1 VTSGKS
7 SNLQLIQALYHR
19 PGRTTC
25 GRPKFAKFCADVWKP
40 IGALVIFLPVQLALF
55 LSVKYDEH
63 LSSRTNLS
71 PLADHPCVLLEEHST
86 KDNPESKDPVLQSGR
101 MFRSTLAV
109 ASPPLWPRDMTKF
122 PFAVPASAQ
131 ATINA
136 FCSARGHYDRI
147 EKTSLQGQLRL
158 DPHPMSVKFHLAEL
172 PLRNQQQ
179 VSEDRSHYYTSDK
192 SHSGPLGLFD
202 RLCNKTS
209 QEELQQYV
217 NYFLLS
223 PQAETVLSRSVDAA
237 FPIDGPPEKKQKQAR
252 ASSTR
257 SQSQLTSRSSRS
269 WQSSDWQDYENRELD
284 NPSPDRNRTDQR
296 RTDWHSAGWQESS
309 SSSWQSRT
317 WNWREK

>member
-1 VTSGKS
+1 
-7 SNLQLIQALYHR
+7 
-19 PGRTTC
+19 
-25 GRPKFAKFCADVWKP
+25 
-40 IGALVIFLPVQLALF
+40 
-55 LSVKYDEH
+55 
-63 LSSRTNLS
+63 
-71 PLADHPCVLLEEHST
+71 
-86 KDNPESKDPVLQSGR
+86 
-101 MFRSTLAV
+101 
-109 ASPPLWPRDMTKF
+109 MTKF

-158 DPHPMSVKFHLAEL
+158 DSHPMSVKFHLAEL

-179 VSEDRSHYYTSDK
+179 FSEDRSHYYTSDK

-269 WQSSDWQDYENRELD
+269 WQSSEWQDYENRELD

-296 RTDWHSAGWQESS
+296 RTDWHSAGWEETS